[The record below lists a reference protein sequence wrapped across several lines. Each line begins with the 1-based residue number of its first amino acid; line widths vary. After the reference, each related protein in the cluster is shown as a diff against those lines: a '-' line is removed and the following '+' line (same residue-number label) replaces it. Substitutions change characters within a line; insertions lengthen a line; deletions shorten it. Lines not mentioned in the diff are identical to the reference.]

1 MSSTSTSESVAR
13 AAGMAR
19 DLANKGLTSIGN
31 RVSSVNWGKYSYIFP
46 AFLFVLSAYVM
57 LASIKIFYGLKDDC
71 DNETLIRTVY
81 TLTWVASFLVG
92 WLGAS
97 LVITGS
103 ILVKGDGTNK
113 LTKPVKALLV
123 LTAVVITAVFGMSCS
138 VLTEIQKDA
147 DGKPCNPT
155 KDDNGEEKTTV
166 QKWAA
171 SLVGITTPLFI
182 AVLIFTGMYLSGYV
196 EPANSGEIEMT
207 APSPASSL

>member
-1 MSSTSTSESVAR
+1 MSSTSAAAA
-13 AAGMAR
+13 AAGTAGR
-19 DLANKGLTSIGN
+19 FVNQGLSSIGN
-31 RVSSVNWGKYSYIFP
+31 SVNSVKWGNYSYIFP
-46 AFLFVLSAYVM
+46 GFLFVLSAYVM

-81 TLTWVASFLVG
+81 TLTWVAAFLVG
-92 WLGAS
+92 WLGTI

-103 ILVKGDGTNK
+103 ILVKGDGNK
-113 LTKPVKALLV
+113 LTNPVKALLV

-155 KDDNGEEKTTV
+155 KDDNGEQKTTV

-171 SLVGITTPLFI
+171 SLVGITTPLCI

-196 EPANSGEIEMT
+196 KPANSGPGEIEMT
-207 APSPASSL
+207 TRGPA